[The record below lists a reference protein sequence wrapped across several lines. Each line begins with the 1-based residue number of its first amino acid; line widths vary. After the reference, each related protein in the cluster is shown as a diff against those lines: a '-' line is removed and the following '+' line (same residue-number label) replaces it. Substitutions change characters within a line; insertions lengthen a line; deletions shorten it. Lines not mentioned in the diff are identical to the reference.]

1 MKKQDI
7 DIENWALMLKTY
19 NRVLRDIKQDLKSEG
34 LPSLEVYDVLW
45 TLARA
50 DQKRLRLQELGEKV
64 DLEKFNVT
72 RLVDKMV
79 KEKLLQKT
87 ICDDD
92 KRGTF
97 AVLTEK
103 GEKFR
108 TLMWSTYRKSILQHF
123 GEHLSHEDTTGL
135 LKILK
140 SFRSSYLSSPQL

>member
-1 MKKQDI
+1 MKKQDL
-7 DIENWALMLKTY
+7 DLENWALFLKTY
-19 NRVLRDIKQDLKSEG
+19 NRVLRDIKEDLKSEG
-34 LPSLEVYDVLW
+34 LPALEVYDVLW

-50 DQKRLRLQELGEKV
+50 DHKRLRLQELGEKV
-64 DLEKFNVT
+64 DLEKYNVT

-87 ICDDD
+87 MCDED

-108 TLMWSTYRKSILQHF
+108 TIMWSTYRKSILRHF
-123 GEHLSHEDTTGL
+123 GENLSSEDTSAL

-140 SFRSSYLSSPQL
+140 SLHLKQT